1 MNNWTL
7 GLRLD
12 VPLGFVSAARAE
24 KLGENFQYAI
34 KEPVNLPRQKS
45 ALLPIVQADV
55 VATRVSMYNAAVHAK
70 YPLHGLRLK
79 NTTGVHLM
87 QGPVT
92 VYEGGAY
99 VGDARITDLQP
110 NEDRL
115 LTYAV
120 DLGTD
125 VESKTKNPA
134 SRLTKVSVKKGIVHT
149 TTKQREE
156 RTYRAVNRNT
166 DGRTLLVEH
175 PYRPEF
181 HLATDLKPA
190 ERTRDLFRFELKLP
204 AGQAG
209 ELEVVEERDLQQ
221 SVQFANVDDQQIR
234 VFLQQPVLS
243 AAVRRALE
251 QAQALREKVAAAQRE
266 LGQVS
271 RALAQIEQDQGR
283 LRANLKEMPPTAAAY
298 KRYLEKFDQQET
310 EIEKL
315 QAKREAVQ
323 AQEYQHRQAYDNYLM
338 ALDVE

>member
-1 MNNWTL
+1 
-7 GLRLD
+7 
-12 VPLGFVSAARAE
+12 V
-24 KLGENFQYAI
+24 
-34 KEPVNLPRQKS
+34 
-45 ALLPIVQADV
+45 
-55 VATRVSMYNAAVHAK
+55 YNPAVHAK
-70 YPLHGLRLK
+70 YPLRGLRLK

-99 VGDARITDLQP
+99 AGDARIMDLQP

-120 DLGTD
+120 DLGTE
-125 VESKTKNPA
+125 VESKVKNPP

-156 RTYRAVNRNT
+156 RTYRAINRSP
-166 DGRTLLVEH
+166 DDRALLVEH

-190 ERTRDLFRFELKLP
+190 ERTRDLYRFELKLP

-209 ELEVVEERDLQQ
+209 ELDVVEERDLQQ
-221 SVQFANVDDQQIR
+221 SVQFANADDQQIR
-234 VFLQQPVLS
+234 FFLQQPALS
-243 AAVRRALE
+243 MAVRRALE
-251 QAQALREKVAAAQRE
+251 QAQALREKVAGAQRE
-266 LGQVS
+266 LEQVERS
-271 RALAQIEQDQGR
+271 LKQIEQDQGR

-310 EIEKL
+310 EVEKL
-315 QAKREAVQ
+315 QAKRESVQ
-323 AQEYQHRQAYDNYLM
+323 AQEHQHRQAYDNYLM